1 MASNMEHEQLVK
13 FILAPMIAAIIAMI
27 GWSMIQVIELKEEIA
42 TVKTDVKYI
51 SKQVDLMQEKLALK
65 YEMEIYASK

>member
-1 MASNMEHEQLVK
+1 MEHEKLVK
-13 FILAPMIAAIIAMI
+13 NILAPMTAAIIAMI

>member
-1 MASNMEHEQLVK
+1 MASDMEHEQLVK
-13 FILAPMIAAIIAMI
+13 FILAPMIAAIIAMV

>member
-1 MASNMEHEQLVK
+1 MASDMEHEQLVK
-13 FILAPMIAAIIAMI
+13 FILAPMIAAISAMI

>member
-1 MASNMEHEQLVK
+1 MASNMEHEKLVK
-13 FILAPMIAAIIAMI
+13 NILAPMTAAIIAMI

>member
-1 MASNMEHEQLVK
+1 MEHEQLVK

>member
-1 MASNMEHEQLVK
+1 MEHEQLVK
-13 FILAPMIAAIIAMI
+13 YILAPMTAAIVAMI
-27 GWSMIQVIELKEEIA
+27 GWSLINVIELKEEIA

-65 YEMEIYASK
+65 MESEIYASK

>member
-1 MASNMEHEQLVK
+1 MEHEKLVK
-13 FILAPMIAAIIAMI
+13 NILAPMIAAIIAMI

-51 SKQVDLMQEKLALK
+51 SKQVDLMQEKLALR
-65 YEMEIYASK
+65 YEIEIYASK

>member
-1 MASNMEHEQLVK
+1 MEHEKLVK
-13 FILAPMIAAIIAMI
+13 NILAPMTAAIVAMI